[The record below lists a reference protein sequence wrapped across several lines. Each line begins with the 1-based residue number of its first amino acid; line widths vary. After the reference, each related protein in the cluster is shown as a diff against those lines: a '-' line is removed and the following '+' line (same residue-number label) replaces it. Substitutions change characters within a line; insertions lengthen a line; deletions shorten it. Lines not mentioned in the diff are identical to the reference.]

1 MVRLFR
7 ISLEMLSVLAYFG
20 IFLNSLSLR
29 LEVTLVLSFEEMET
43 KFEFLLL
50 ESCFLSEEVLMD
62 LSD

>member
-1 MVRLFR
+1 
-7 ISLEMLSVLAYFG
+7 MLSVLAYFG

-62 LSD
+62 LSDWGVSIVF